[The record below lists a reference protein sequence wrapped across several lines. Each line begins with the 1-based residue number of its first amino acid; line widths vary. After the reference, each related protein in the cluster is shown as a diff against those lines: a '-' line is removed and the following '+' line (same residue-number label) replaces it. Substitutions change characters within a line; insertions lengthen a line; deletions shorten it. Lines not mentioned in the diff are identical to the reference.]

1 MAWAKSSLASS
12 CNETRT
18 AVVSRRPQA
27 APPSSYVLSPSAR
40 KEPEQGSRG
49 TSEAEAA
56 QKMVTHGP
64 SPQGQERST
73 DLRTGTERPH
83 PTAAD
88 GPADGGDIGCVR
100 ASPQDK
106 PLRLQ
111 LQTNTPPRVLVG
123 GGCCPQGGRPL
134 SWEDQRD
141 QPKTHRCLMGAGRKL
156 RVRRG
161 SLTGIWD
168 NWGLAPGQTATPIA
182 HFQEIGEWRG
192 MARHQVIYGPHAISA
207 NLGVPLVFN
216 AHDLNLNSCFPP
228 APHHHS

>member
-123 GGCCPQGGRPL
+123 GGCCPQGGTAGVSRTHKGLFCSQGLFTKSALPVCQDHGERAEL
-134 SWEDQRD
+134 GQSPECTAWQIYSCLLLAPRQDATWLGTDQCI
-141 QPKTHRCLMGAGRKL
+141 QVKKAGRGACAGEKHREL
-156 RVRRG
+156 SEVCGGGRG
-161 SLTGIWD
+161 G
-168 NWGLAPGQTATPIA
+168 
-182 HFQEIGEWRG
+182 
-192 MARHQVIYGPHAISA
+192 
-207 NLGVPLVFN
+207 
-216 AHDLNLNSCFPP
+216 
-228 APHHHS
+228 